1 MSNNKFELV
10 NCVIRMIIWYRKN
23 TSARVL
29 ALSKSCIF
37 QPSCSRYM
45 CVCLR
50 RFGIFRGFPVGLR
63 RFTRCSALR
72 SNGGYDPV
80 PKILQKE
87 K

>member
-1 MSNNKFELV
+1 MKKRKTQLLD
-10 NCVIRMIIWYRKN
+10 CLIRLIIWYRRD

-37 QPSCSRYM
+37 QPTCSRYM

-50 RFGIFRGFPVGLR
+50 RFGAAKGLSLGFK

-72 SNGGYDPV
+72 SDGGYDPV